1 MELNLPTDR
10 YDNSRHVDVVCKYPI
25 LSSARV
31 PSHLIL
37 HLKLS
42 KNEILSRRLQRNIT
56 RLVYLIIGTGFLTG
70 MVLHLYKGS
79 LSLRGN

>member
-70 MVLHLYKGS
+70 MILHLYKGS